1 MLQNGIIKYV
11 ASSEVLFMIHN
22 VHNFLPWG
30 IPWDAGHGVFFGI
43 TYTVITVIGIA
54 LAYVV
59 LKTVDDVKKSGGSHH

>member
-1 MLQNGIIKYV
+1 MV
-11 ASSEVLFMIHN
+11 HT

-54 LAYVV
+54 LAYVII
-59 LKTVDDVKKSGGSHH
+59 KTISDLGSGGPHHH